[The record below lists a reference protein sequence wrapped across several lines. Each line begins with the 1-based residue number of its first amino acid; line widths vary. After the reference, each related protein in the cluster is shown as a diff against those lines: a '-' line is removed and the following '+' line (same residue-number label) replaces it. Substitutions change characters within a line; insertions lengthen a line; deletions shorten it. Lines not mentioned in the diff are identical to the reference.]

1 MFLTGIHESVQQPTV
16 QIKDIENYSNS
27 FLCKDL
33 LLLKFYN
40 VQKTSEKK
48 VAIDVLKALRFS
60 DHNSLV

>member
-40 VQKTSEKK
+40 LQKTSEKK
-48 VAIDVLKALRFS
+48 VAIDVLKA
-60 DHNSLV
+60 